1 MNRILLC
8 VCALLALAWPAW
20 ACPSCSLSQG
30 VDTLVFI
37 LAFMVVPYVIVG
49 GTWAWIRRILRREAA

>member
-1 MNRILLC
+1 MHRVLLSA
-8 VCALLALAWPAW
+8 CAMAALAGPAW

-37 LAFMVVPYVIVG
+37 LAFMVVPYVVVG
-49 GTWAWIRRILRREAA
+49 GTWAWIRRILKQEAA